1 MLHILNIVMEAS
13 IYRTVPQGN
22 ETNIIQTAFHPHFSP
37 SPPQTH
43 TPVNEFA
50 FPYMRYI
57 YNRRTVC
64 ILQRNQPLEKEYMT
78 SFRMPLGNQGILL
91 GYTFPSPPPI
101 PNLSPSPHST
111 HPVPRQPP
119 GGAVPAVSPPPGT
132 AAPRRK
138 IVSRIER
145 SVPG

>member
-1 MLHILNIVMEAS
+1 MEAS
-13 IYRTVPQGN
+13 IYRTVHQGN
-22 ETNIIQTAFHPHFSP
+22 ETNIIQTPFHPPLLPNQYTRQLTSLP
-37 SPPQTH
+37 S
-43 TPVNEFA
+43 FIRDA
-50 FPYMRYI
+50 I
-57 YNRRTVC
+57 NRRTVC